1 MENNQHIVVS
11 IVQELQQLLEN
22 TCVKVQPFFSKKSNK
37 KKNKKQIHFG
47 NKTRKKGQKMN

>member
-22 TCVKVQPFFSKKSNK
+22 TCVKVQPFFSKKSK
-37 KKNKKQIHFG
+37 KKTNNKYILVTKQG
-47 NKTRKKGQKMN
+47 KKDKK